1 VGDITNIRC
10 TAIVMLQLCRLLRGE
25 DLGVLAERVGAV
37 DSCVV
42 LRAGLVLTRRKEKE
56 ERKK

>member
-1 VGDITNIRC
+1 
-10 TAIVMLQLCRLLRGE
+10 MLQLCRLLRGE